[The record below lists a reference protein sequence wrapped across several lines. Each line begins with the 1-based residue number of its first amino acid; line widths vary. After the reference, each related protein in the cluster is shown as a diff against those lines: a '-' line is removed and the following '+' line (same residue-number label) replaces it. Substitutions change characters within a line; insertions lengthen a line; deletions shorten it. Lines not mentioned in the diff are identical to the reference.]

1 MEKSETTAE
10 IFKSLAKAQSEITD
24 AIKDTDNPFFK
35 SKYAD
40 LSQVRSVVRAIFGS
54 HGLSI
59 VHMPTSSE
67 AGLGLRT
74 IIAHESGEYVSSVS
88 HWPLQKKDAQGMGS
102 ALTYA
107 RRYIDMSISGM
118 AADDDDGNDASRPT
132 EPKPAKPATPHAIN
146 FMPADGKP
154 ADNARITEMGRDL
167 YKHIKASKSVD
178 DIVKWIEMNSEALL
192 CLKAIDE
199 KAYGAIIQLRDKR
212 EEELSNVSK

>member
-10 IFKSLAKAQSEITD
+10 IFKALAKAQSEITD

-40 LSQVRSVVRAIFGS
+40 LAQVRSVVRAIFGG

-59 VHMPTSSE
+59 IHMPTASE
-67 AGLGLRT
+67 TGLGLQS

-88 HWPLQKKDAQGMGS
+88 HWHLQKKDAQGMGS

-107 RRYIDMSISGM
+107 RRYIDMAVSGM
-118 AADDDDGNDASRPT
+118 AADDDDGNDAGRQP
-132 EPKPAKPATPHAIN
+132 EPKPVRPATPHAIN
-146 FMPADGKP
+146 FMPSDGTP
-154 ADNARITEMGRDL
+154 AKNDDIKDMGRAL
-167 YKHIKASKSVD
+167 YTKINRATNFD
-178 DIVKWIEMNSEALL
+178 DVVRWLEMNDEALM

-199 KAYGAIIQLRDKR
+199 NAYGAIIQLRDKR
-212 EEELSNVSK
+212 EEELNNVSE